1 MTKTAVILVRF
12 CKKRIEKDVEVPLDI
27 TANELLIGLNSAY
40 DLEIDIEDIRKCYLK
55 MENPIALL
63 HGNKLLRE
71 YGMHDCSIINIM
83 EE

>member
-12 CKKRIEKDVEVPLDI
+12 CKKNIEKDVEVPLDI

-40 DLEIDIEDIRKCYLK
+40 DLGIDIRDIRKCYLK

-71 YGMHDCSIINIM
+71 YGMHDCSIINIT

>member
-12 CKKRIEKDVEVPLDI
+12 CKEKIEKDVEVPLDI
-27 TANELLIGLNSAY
+27 TANELLLGLNSAY
-40 DLEIDIEDIRKCYLK
+40 DLGIDTEDIKRCYLK

-71 YGMHDCSIINIM
+71 YGMHDCSIINIT